1 MEDKIKIDINEKEL
15 MCQVFYYFKQNNGTV
30 PDSTTWEKII
40 CSAMGARHIKGD
52 KHLAD
57 GVLDEYC
64 LNIKTLGFKP
74 TILKTKDNRDFLS
87 DPEKFSPDSQ
97 MMIQRRTNLPVD
109 LDEQTSTPAEIG
121 RATLKGFEDFVQE
134 SHNKFGTTTVL
145 DVIAR
150 HGVDRTQQN
159 YLIDIDIFEHHFY
172 DPASLAWRD
181 VIGGSKSKQAGKR
194 VAVEGYDNGKIV
206 ARRNGSNSGLYQ
218 TNYLIY
224 KDLTKS
230 EHNYTISIPIPSL
243 EESYDRDAI
252 WQEIQNLRKI

>member
-1 MEDKIKIDINEKEL
+1 MINLDEL
-15 MCQVFYYFKQNNGTV
+15 TARVYFGLKSNSLSAENWEQVLCK
-30 PDSTTWEKII
+30 S
-40 CSAMGARHIKGD
+40 MGAKWIEGD
-52 KHLAD
+52 KYLAD

-64 LNIKTLGFKP
+64 LNIKTLSFKP

-134 SHNKFGTTTVL
+134 SHDKFGTTKVL
-145 DVIAR
+145 DVIVR
-150 HGVDRTQQN
+150 HGVDRIQKN
-159 YLIDIDIFEHHFY
+159 YLVDVDIFEHYFY
-172 DPASLAWRD
+172 DPSNLEWKE
-181 VIGGSKSKQAGKR
+181 VIGGSKSRQAGKR
-194 VAVEGYDNGKIV
+194 VAVEGFDQGKIV

-230 EHNYTISIPIPSL
+230 TKNYTFSVPLPSL
-243 EESYDRDAI
+243 LTFNQKEI
-252 WQEIQNLRKI
+252 LKEIQQLKETV

>member
-1 MEDKIKIDINEKEL
+1 MLDTDEL
-15 MCQVFYYFKQNNGTV
+15 KARVYFGLKANSLSAENWEQV
-30 PDSTTWEKII
+30 I
-40 CSAMGARHIKGD
+40 CEAMGAEWIEGD
-52 KHLAD
+52 KYLAD

-134 SHNKFGTTTVL
+134 SHDKFGTTKVL
-145 DVIAR
+145 DVIVR
-150 HGVDRTQQN
+150 HGVDRTQKN
-159 YLIDIDIFEHHFY
+159 YLVDVDIFEHHFY
-172 DPASLAWRD
+172 DPASLTWKE
-181 VIGGSKSKQAGKR
+181 VMGGSKSRQAGKR
-194 VAVEGYDNGKIV
+194 VAVEGFEDHRLV

-230 EHNYTISIPIPSL
+230 EQNYTISVPLPAPL
-243 EESYDRDAI
+243 TFDRESILA
-252 WQEIQNLRKI
+252 EIANQG